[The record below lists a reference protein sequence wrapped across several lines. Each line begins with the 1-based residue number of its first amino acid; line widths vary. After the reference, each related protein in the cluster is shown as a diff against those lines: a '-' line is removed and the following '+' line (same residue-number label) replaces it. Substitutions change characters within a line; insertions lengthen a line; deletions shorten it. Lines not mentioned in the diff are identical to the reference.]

1 MQFLTNPKFD
11 FMKYR
16 KVWAVV
22 SLALTV
28 LAIVVVFLIGKLN
41 VGIDFAG
48 GTQVVVRLRE
58 EVPLDRLRE
67 VLASAGLGEVSV
79 QRYGTEDSGEVMI
92 RAPLRPG
99 QEEGQEAQIL
109 AALDRRFNP
118 QQRAG
123 FDLNQGGSQQLAA
136 LLLAADPLQ
145 LAQADE
151 GAARL
156 HYEEIASA
164 VLRLRREHGVLSS
177 WQQVAGLPEVTPE
190 VLQVLQQRTH
200 LGNFGLLSQ
209 EVVGPTMGRE
219 LRQRGL
225 WAVGLSLV
233 AMLAYIWVRFELRF
247 GIGAVIAI
255 LHDVIVVLGL
265 YALMGFEFNLTTI
278 AAFLTLVGYSVNDS
292 VVVFDRVRETM
303 RKTRRQSF
311 EQLINDAINE
321 TLSRTLLTGTTT
333 LAAMGS
339 LLLLGGEA
347 LRGFAFVM
355 VVGVI
360 VGTYSSIWVA
370 SSFTLLWQAFLDRR
384 QGRPGGEEPRG
395 RGQRGNELR
404 GPVSSQPAAG
414 SKEGKVAAGQ
424 RRR

>member
-16 KVWAVV
+16 RAWAVV
-22 SLALTV
+22 SILLTALS
-28 LAIVVVFLIGKLN
+28 IVVVFLIGKLN

-58 EVPLDRLRE
+58 DVPLDRLRR
-67 VLASAGLGEVSV
+67 VLAGAGLGEVSV
-79 QRYGTEDSGEVMI
+79 QRYGAENSGEVMI
-92 RAPLRPG
+92 RAPLKPG

-109 AALDRRFNP
+109 AALDRQFNP
-118 QQRAG
+118 QQQAG
-123 FDLNQGGSQQLAA
+123 FDLNQGGSQQLAG

-156 HYEEIASA
+156 HYEEIAA
-164 VLRLRREHGVLSS
+164 AILRLRREEGVLTS
-177 WQQVAGLPEVTPE
+177 WQQLSGLPEVTPE
-190 VLQVLQQRTH
+190 VLQTLQQRTH

-225 WAVGLSLV
+225 WAVALSVL
-233 AMLAYIWVRFELRF
+233 AMLVYIWVRFELRF
-247 GIGAVIAI
+247 GIGAVVAI
-255 LHDVIVVLGL
+255 VHDVIVVLGL

-303 RKTRRQSF
+303 RKSRRGSF
-311 EQLINDAINE
+311 EKLLNDAINE
-321 TLSRTLLTGTTT
+321 TLSRTLLTGMTT

-339 LLLLGGEA
+339 LLVLGGEA

-355 VVGVI
+355 VVGVV

-370 SSFTLLWQAFLDRR
+370 SSFTLLWQTFLERR
-384 QGRPGGEEPRG
+384 QGRGGAEEPRSGG
-395 RGQRGNELR
+395 RPTAELR
-404 GPVSSQPAAG
+404 GPVSSRPAPG

>member
-1 MQFLTNPKFD
+1 
-11 FMKYR
+11 
-16 KVWAVV
+16 
-22 SLALTV
+22 
-28 LAIVVVFLIGKLN
+28 
-41 VGIDFAG
+41 
-48 GTQVVVRLRE
+48 
-58 EVPLDRLRE
+58 
-67 VLASAGLGEVSV
+67 V
-79 QRYGTEDSGEVMI
+79 QT
-92 RAPLRPG
+92 
-99 QEEGQEAQIL
+99 
-109 AALDRRFNP
+109 
-118 QQRAG
+118 
-123 FDLNQGGSQQLAA
+123 
-136 LLLAADPLQ
+136 
-145 LAQADE
+145 
-151 GAARL
+151 
-156 HYEEIASA
+156 
-164 VLRLRREHGVLSS
+164 
-177 WQQVAGLPEVTPE
+177 
-190 VLQVLQQRTH
+190 LQQRTH

-219 LRQRGL
+219 LRQRGM
-225 WAVGLSLV
+225 WAVALSML

-265 YALMGFEFNLTTI
+265 YALVGFEFNLTTV

-311 EQLINDAINE
+311 ERLINDAINE

-339 LLLLGGEA
+339 LLVLGGAA

-355 VVGVI
+355 VVGVV

-370 SSFTLLWQAFLDRR
+370 SSFTLLWQSFLDRR
-384 QGRPGGEEPRG
+384 QGRAGTEEPRPGGG
-395 RGQRGNELR
+395 RTPELR
-404 GPVSSQPAAG
+404 GPVSSRPAPG

>member
-16 KVWAVV
+16 RVWAVV
-22 SLALTV
+22 SLVLTV
-28 LAIVVVFLIGKLN
+28 LAIVVVFLVGKLN

-58 EVPLDRLRE
+58 DVPLDRLRQ
-67 VLASAGLGEVSV
+67 VLAGAGLGEVSV
-79 QRYGTEDSGEVMI
+79 QRYGAEGSGEVMI
-92 RAPLRPG
+92 RAPLEPG
-99 QEEGQEAQIL
+99 QQEGQEAQIL
-109 AALDRRFNP
+109 AALDRQFNP
-118 QQRAG
+118 QRQAG
-123 FDLNQGGSQQLAA
+123 FDLNQGGSRQLGG

-156 HYEEIASA
+156 HYEEIAAA
-164 VLRLRREHGVLSS
+164 VLRLRRELGVLSS

-190 VLQVLQQRTH
+190 VVQTLQQRTH

-219 LRQRGL
+219 LRQRGM
-225 WAVGLSLV
+225 WAVALSML

-265 YALMGFEFNLTTI
+265 YALMGFEFNLTTV

-303 RKTRRQSF
+303 RKSRRGSF
-311 EQLINDAINE
+311 EKLLNDAINE
-321 TLSRTLLTGTTT
+321 TLSRTLLTGMTT

-339 LLLLGGEA
+339 LLVLGGEA

-355 VVGVI
+355 VVGVV

-370 SSFTLLWQAFLDRR
+370 SSFTLLWQSFLDRR
-384 QGRPGGEEPRG
+384 QGRAGTEEPRPGGG
-395 RGQRGNELR
+395 RTPELR
-404 GPVSSQPAAG
+404 GPVSSRPAPG